1 MCFLTLFLLRS
12 EYFKTALDTAV
23 GEKKKFIEVTE
34 CNHNVLAT
42 IIDYIYGT
50 EIPDDL
56 NLNDLK
62 CLLGMADLYIMEDL
76 KVAVSSSIGK
86 RLTSLNLLEML
97 QLGEKYT
104 AQKLKEVCT
113 DFLISNENRG
123 SLANKILG
131 ADLDTPFKKRIDFKS
146 DEEYRVYLMAT
157 LKPNMIVKTLRASPL
172 AGPFHE
178 ESFGRVVSCNPDPVV
193 IMWQTGKD
201 TYLTQSNDL
210 EILTPPINMNMFS
223 N

>member
-1 MCFLTLFLLRS
+1 M
-12 EYFKTALDTAV
+12 
-23 GEKKKFIEVTE
+23 GEKKKFIEVNE
-34 CNHNVLAT
+34 CNHHVLAT

-123 SLANKILG
+123 SLAAKILG

-146 DEEYRVYLMAT
+146 DEEYRVYFMAT
-157 LKPNMIVKTLRASPL
+157 LKPNMIVKTLRGDGRKGPL
-172 AGPFHE
+172 NE